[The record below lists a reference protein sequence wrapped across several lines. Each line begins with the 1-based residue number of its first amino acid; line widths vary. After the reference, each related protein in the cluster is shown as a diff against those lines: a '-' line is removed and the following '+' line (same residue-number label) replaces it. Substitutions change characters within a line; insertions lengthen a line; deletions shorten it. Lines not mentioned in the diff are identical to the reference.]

1 VGVVKAIKHPFPLP
15 QLATHYNFRRSF
27 TILDTF
33 AGSSSGCVESFSK
46 LRVDIIEFSPNVIT
60 VGFEKIG
67 CDSSRTFIGVGLNS
81 GLFKDLISVSL
92 LSFGHG
98 LTSSSSLVGGP

>member
-1 VGVVKAIKHPFPLP
+1 
-15 QLATHYNFRRSF
+15 
-27 TILDTF
+27 LDTF

-46 LRVDIIEFSPNVIT
+46 LRVDIIEVDIIEFFENVIT

-67 CDSSRTFIGVGLNS
+67 CDSSANFIGVGLNS

-92 LSFGHG
+92 LSLVMVASFLGVLG
-98 LTSSSSLVGGP
+98 PCRLAPSGQRSLLGSSPM